1 MNKKMRDLLS
11 KIEAK
16 TAEARGY
23 MDGENK
29 DVKKAAVILDEVQ
42 ELKAEFETEK
52 RLYELEKAEN
62 TPAEKEVKEKKAA
75 KTEEETLK
83 AFGRAAKN
91 GFKVAEKDESTVP
104 GALNEGTPADGGY
117 TVPEDIYT
125 MVENFRQAEF
135 SFLHLV
141 RRERVHTATGART
154 FKKRAQYSGFNLV
167 PEGGKIGPVAEAP
180 QFERLA
186 WAIKKYAGYMPIT
199 NELRYDSDANIARIV
214 IEWLGNESRATA
226 NKLILAQIVSNGP
239 ATNFENLDGIKKA
252 LNVTLGSAFKGSSRI
267 ITNDDGLQY
276 LDTLKKKSDSNEYL
290 LTPMPSDPM
299 RLRLAAGATTVP
311 LEIVPNQ
318 YMPSTPTYTAS
329 VDTTVKAGKTYYTRT
344 GAGTSVSPYVYTAVE
359 SPSGNPSTSSYYEMD
374 ATPQIPFIIGDLFE
388 GVVYWDREWM
398 SIAESAI
405 ASIGSFNAFE
415 QDLTLYRAIER
426 EDVTLRDTDA
436 FVYGYIQP
444 AADAGE

>member
-1 MNKKMRDLLS
+1 MNKKMRDLLA

-16 TAEARGY
+16 TAEARGF

-29 DVKKAAVILDEVQ
+29 DVKKAAAILDEVQ

-62 TPAEKEVKEKKAA
+62 APSEKEVKEKKAA
-75 KTEEETLK
+75 KTEEDALK

-91 GFKVAEKDESTVP
+91 GFKVSEKDNDYDGTMNES
-104 GALNEGTPADGGY
+104 TPADGGY

-125 MVENFRQAEF
+125 RIENFRQAEF

-141 RRERVHTATGART
+141 RRERVHTASGART
-154 FKKRAQYSGFNLV
+154 FKKRAQYTGFSKV
-167 PEGGKIGPVAEAP
+167 GEAGKIGQVGGP
-180 QFERLA
+180 QFERIS
-186 WAIKKYAGYMPIT
+186 WAIEKYAGYMPIT
-199 NELRYDSDANIARIV
+199 NELRYDSDANIAQVV

-226 NKLILAQIVSNGP
+226 NNLILSTIQSNGS
-239 ATNFENLDGIKKA
+239 AVDFENLDGIKKA
-252 LNVTLGSAFKGSSRI
+252 LNVTLGSIFKGSSRI

-311 LEIVPNQ
+311 LEVVPNQ
-318 YMPSTPTYTAS
+318 YMPSTPTYSAS
-329 VDTTVKAGKTYYTRT
+329 TDTTVQSGKTYYT
-344 GAGTSVSPYVYTAVE
+344 VSGGVYTPVAE
-359 SPSGNPSTSSYYEMD
+359 PTGNPSTSSYYEMD
-374 ATPQIPFIIGDLFE
+374 PTPQIPFIIGDLYE

-405 ASIGSFNAFE
+405 ASIGDFNAFE

-436 FVYGYIQP
+436 FVWGYIQP